1 MVQNAKSATKWFS
14 THHALASNQ
23 GGNVFHGT
31 TTPTKSTTIIVLD
44 TANDTHFK
52 SQYQYGTDVACEE
65 HQTLFGSKSRQKVY
79 DCAAATSV
87 MSTNALALLLLNQFR
102 SGALEID
109 IAKELDA
116 LRSVLKG
123 RRDPLVPGLI
133 ELTYYSN
140 TLTPSFAF
148 ELIVLTSLHT
158 LFSDKPNDAG
168 ISRKHLLKAGLEN
181 CGVYRYEFILN
192 KFTQVL
198 DQLLESTINELL
210 NREFIKGIDTKEMT
224 ESDVMSKRPK

>member
-31 TTPTKSTTIIVLD
+31 TTLTK
-44 TANDTHFK
+44 
-52 SQYQYGTDVACEE
+52 TDA
-65 HQTLFGSKSRQKVY
+65 
-79 DCAAATSV
+79 
-87 MSTNALALLLLNQFR
+87 
-102 SGALEID
+102 
-109 IAKELDA
+109 
-116 LRSVLKG
+116 
-123 RRDPLVPGLI
+123 DPLVPGLI

-148 ELIVLTSLHT
+148 ELIVLTSLIT
-158 LFSDKPNDAG
+158 LFRDKPNDAG
-168 ISRKHLLKAGLEN
+168 ISRKHLLKASLEN

-192 KFTQVL
+192 IFTQVL

-210 NREFIKGIDTKEMT
+210 NRELIKGIDTKEMT
-224 ESDVMSKRPK
+224 ESDVQTSKVRQFRAIKQSSRKAGTFHQSKHSSRTKICL